1 MGGFVWDDTG
11 GLLPKYLICTVFE
24 GELMKLLLMASI
36 FCAGV
41 YLGLNAEP
49 NGGLVRT
56 IEQVKALMGGE
67 LQSTVSDLMDVV
79 AER

>member
-1 MGGFVWDDTG
+1 MGGFVRDDTR
-11 GLLPKYLICTVFE
+11 GLLPKCLIRAVFE

-36 FCAGV
+36 FCTGV

-49 NGGLVRT
+49 NGELVRT
-56 IEQVKALMGGE
+56 MEQVKALMGGE

-79 AER
+79 AKR